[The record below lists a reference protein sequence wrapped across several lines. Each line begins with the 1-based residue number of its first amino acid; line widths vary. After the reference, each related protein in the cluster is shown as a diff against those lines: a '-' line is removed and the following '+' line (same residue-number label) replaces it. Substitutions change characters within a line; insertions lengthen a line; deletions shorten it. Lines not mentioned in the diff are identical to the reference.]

1 MNYTLLDEAVFQDST
16 LFLTSLSLG
25 EELQGTIKV
34 IKNKKDPRSLLVTL
48 SLRDR
53 RQTYMLQ

>member
-1 MNYTLLDEAVFQDST
+1 MLLGVAVCGDSP
-16 LFLTSLSLG
+16 LFLTFPSAG
-25 EELQGTIKV
+25 EELQGTIRV

-53 RQTYMLQ
+53 KQTYMLQ

>member
-25 EELQGTIKV
+25 EELQGMIKV